1 MDRPAI
7 AEDQLLCRQA
17 GYLRTDL
24 PLSAIRHHCTLYPAV
39 SSVSFVSIGLE
50 RLAIHQAFALQ
61 SGTHEIFKNP
71 SYSWSQPPVQVYF
84 PTPHVSSS
92 VSNRF
97 LLFYLFSTSDRRILA
112 VVHFRLQHSTLFSSH
127 TAIYPFGFAFTF
139 LYSESPTGRM
149 FTISLLGLADPSV
162 V

>member
-84 PTPHVSSS
+84 PTPHISSS
-92 VSNRF
+92 VSDRFYYFIYF
-97 LLFYLFSTSDRRILA
+97 LLQIVAFSQWFTSDCSVLPYFLPIPQSILSGLLSHFFIRNPRQA
-112 VVHFRLQHSTLFSSH
+112 VCLQ
-127 TAIYPFGFAFTF
+127 F
-139 LYSESPTGRM
+139 LYLDLP
-149 FTISLLGLADPSV
+149 ILQ
-162 V
+162 